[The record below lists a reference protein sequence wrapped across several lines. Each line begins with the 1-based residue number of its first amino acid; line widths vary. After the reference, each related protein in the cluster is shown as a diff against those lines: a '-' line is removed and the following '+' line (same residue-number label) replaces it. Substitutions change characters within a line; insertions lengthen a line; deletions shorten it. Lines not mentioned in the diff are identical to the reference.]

1 MKRLYGHRAL
11 FFMTSRPPFSSFF
24 SILESTQAP
33 CSATFFHTAVSAR
46 FLRAPPKLTLTADVA
61 NFYARFFRTSYFITL
76 FRQALKGGEGPGVV
90 ILHHCFS
97 PRSLYLS
104 AHAGRGTTERRPA
117 CDRVSSCVRLC
128 LVPRSLTSI
137 LKEMDNRFLGIFFL
151 LIPVENHVEKQCITR
166 LITPCG
172 QATPPRKV
180 IPPVS
185 TAFHRGFQT
194 PPLVFHI
201 PPSWCR

>member
-1 MKRLYGHRAL
+1 MSVRPSCIVFHDKQTTL
-11 FFMTSRPPFSSFF
+11 FKFF
-24 SILESTQAP
+24 SASLNQP
-33 CSATFFHTAVSAR
+33 GFLLYKVFHTAVSAR

-117 CDRVSSCVRLC
+117 CDRVSSCVRSC

-137 LKEMDNRFLGIFFL
+137 LKEMDNRFLGIFSC
-151 LIPVENHVEKQCITR
+151 KY
-166 LITPCG
+166 
-172 QATPPRKV
+172 
-180 IPPVS
+180 
-185 TAFHRGFQT
+185 
-194 PPLVFHI
+194 PLKTMLKSSV
-201 PPSWCR
+201 

>member
-11 FFMTSRPPFSSFF
+11 FFMTSRPPFSRFF
-24 SILESTQAP
+24 QHPWINQAP
-33 CSATFFHTAVSAR
+33 CSATFFYTAVSAR

-104 AHAGRGTTERRPA
+104 AHAGGGTTERRPA
-117 CDRVSSCVRLC
+117 CGRVSSCVRSC
-128 LVPRSLTSI
+128 LVPRALTSI

-151 LIPVENHVEKQCITR
+151 
-166 LITPCG
+166 
-172 QATPPRKV
+172 
-180 IPPVS
+180 
-185 TAFHRGFQT
+185 
-194 PPLVFHI
+194 
-201 PPSWCR
+201 